1 MNEMFS
7 QGGKGSTGILTNKQA
22 VARHFG
28 VKQSEVVYFSVGA
41 LLTGYKVIYDKVS
54 QRAYSLPADIG
65 SGVTAIS
72 LSPAGVLVHSAGS
85 VDLGALAVS
94 REEYVTLPGSFDTGV
109 TVNTKNELVVFTDGK
124 YRWDGALPKEV
135 PAGSTSE
142 NSGGVGIGA
151 WLGVG
156 DAVLR
161 GNLRSDVDGMGD
173 ALIAVKQPVS
183 GAIARTQH
191 DKNAELVTGGDLGE
205 TPTRNLFST
214 ENNTAL
220 GAYSFKSFSFN
231 AVYNCFV
238 GAHAGESIV
247 GSESDIAI
255 GAENTGV
262 GHGAGRRITTGKRNI
277 TVGAE
282 AGSLITTGSFNIVI
296 GAQSSSASGEKTGDL
311 NTICGYNAGKNWTT
325 AIRNSFYGSD
335 AGSATTT
342 GNDNA
347 AFGQAAMQN
356 NTTGGGNTYLGAFA
370 GTETGTGGNNL
381 AAGRSA
387 LFRNIDGSRNVALG
401 REAAM
406 GVSGSGASP
415 NNITVMGFQA
425 GWSQNGLTGVVFCGM
440 QAGYRATTMADT
452 VLLGRAAGFN
462 LTTGSNNVMV
472 GAATG
477 DSETTGTQLVYLGH
491 GAGRFLID
499 GSAAT
504 GKLNCVA
511 IGYQARVGGNHEIQ
525 MGNSSQTVYVY
536 GTVQTRSDERDKADV
551 RDIPADV
558 AVAFVRGLRSCMYKF
573 DYRDDYIEEYI
584 EEVGTD
590 AEGKPVYETKIR
602 HLDKDGSKKRTRE
615 HAGYLAQQVK
625 ELLDKL
631 GFDCG
636 IYQDHLVNEG
646 GCDVKT
652 LAYEQTIPFIT
663 KALDVAFTKLDDIE
677 NRLSA
682 IEKSKEN

>member
-1 MNEMFS
+1 MTVSS
-7 QGGKGSTGILTNKQA
+7 QQSYVEYNADGSTTTFT
-22 VARHFG
+22 VPF
-28 VKQSEVVYFSVGA
+28 YF
-41 LLTGYKVIYDKVS
+41 L
-54 QRAYSLPADIG
+54 QG
-65 SGVTAIS
+65 SDLGVTIRYSDNTTIDLTYGVNFSAS
-72 LSPAGVLVHSAGS
+72 GAGNPAGGS
-85 VDLGALAVS
+85 VTLNAAYQAGAKVLILRSPPATQETQYAENGKFPAKSHEKALDKLTMLVQRWNYWWDNLALKKPNFFS
-94 REEYVTLPGSFDTGV
+94 SYYDAKQNRIANLADPGLDQ
-109 TVNTKNELVVFTDGK
+109 
-124 YRWDGALPKEV
+124 
-135 PAGSTSE
+135 
-142 NSGGVGIGA
+142 
-151 WLGVG
+151 
-156 DAVLR
+156 DAV
-161 GNLRSDVDGMGD
+161 NNRSMRSYVD
-173 ALIAVKQPVS
+173 AAIAGVVGGFGWFLQS
-183 GAIARTQH
+183 GAGAVPRTFQ
-191 DKNAELVTGGDLGE
+191 DKMREIVTAGDYGVA
-205 TPTRNLFST
+205 PTRIVYSDDS
-214 ENNTAL
+214 NTAL
-220 GAYSFKSFSFN
+220 GAHSFQSFSVN
-231 AVYNCFV
+231 AVYNTFV

-247 GSESDIAI
+247 GDPGDIAI
-255 GAENTGV
+255 GAENVGV
-262 GHGAGRRITTGKRNI
+262 GRGAGRNLTTGLRNVFI
-277 TVGAE
+277 GAE
-282 AGSLITTGSFNIVI
+282 AGSFATTASYNIQI
-296 GAQSSSASGEKTGDL
+296 GAQSSSASGIKTGSL

-342 GNDNA
+342 GNDNS

-356 NTTGGGNTYLGAFA
+356 NTTGGGNTYLGAFS

-387 LFRNIDGSRNVALG
+387 LFRNVDGAGNVALG
-401 REAAM
+401 REAAL
-406 GVSGSGASP
+406 GVSGTGASP

-525 MGNSSQTVYVY
+525 MGNSSQIVYVY

-677 NRLSA
+677 KRLSKL
-682 IEKSKEN
+682 ESQ